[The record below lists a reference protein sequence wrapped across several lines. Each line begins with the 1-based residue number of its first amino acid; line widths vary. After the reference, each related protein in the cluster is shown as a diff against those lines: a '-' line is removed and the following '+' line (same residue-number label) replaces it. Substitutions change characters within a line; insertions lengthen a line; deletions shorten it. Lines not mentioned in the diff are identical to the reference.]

1 MKRKVFLM
9 SVALMVFAAMSV
21 NAQRGCDNQ
30 RSGKRGNPNPEMKAY
45 IESNVLP
52 VMKIQRQ
59 ELDKQIDAADKTRLD
74 EIRAELKSMR
84 TIMHEKRAVMRQ
96 SDEKATLEQRKEMRE
111 HRGKMHSLRNEV
123 EIMSEKYDLAIT
135 TALDGIRENAETW
148 KQEMNE
154 LRPNQNPGSGNCP
167 QGYNNGEGQG
177 KRQGM
182 GNPAG
187 KGNGHGMGMQQGRSN
202 RPGRANQ
209 GFNNGPGRGMPLQ
222 RFMNPEGF
230 LLWNPEEPL
239 PFFEEDEAIG
249 NNMKVNLFPNPAAT
263 SVQVSL
269 TLDADQTVSIEIMDK
284 DGKVVEKGKQS
295 KASEGIY
302 TDTFDLSKVE
312 NGLYFVKV
320 KVGSETVVERLI
332 IQK

>member
-21 NAQRGCDNQ
+21 NAQRGCDNP
-30 RSGKRGNPNPEMKAY
+30 RSERRGNPNPEMKAY
-45 IESNVLP
+45 VESNVLP

-59 ELDKQIDAADKTRLD
+59 ELDKQIDASDKTRLD

-84 TIMHEKRAVMRQ
+84 TIMHEKRDAMRQ
-96 SDEKATLEQRKEMRE
+96 SDEKPTLEQRKAMRE
-111 HRGKMHSLRNEV
+111 DRNKMHDLMNEV
-123 EIMSEKYDLAIT
+123 EIMSEKYDVAIT

-148 KQEMNE
+148 KQEMKD
-154 LRPNQNPGSGNCP
+154 LRSMQNPGSGNCP
-167 QGYNNGEGQG
+167 QGNIKGQQKG

-182 GNPAG
+182 KNRSG
-187 KGNGHGMGMQQGRSN
+187 KGNEQGMGGRQGRGN
-202 RPGRANQ
+202 HR
-209 GFNNGPGRGMPLQ
+209 GFHNDKERGMPMQ
-222 RFMNPEGF
+222 RFLSPEGF
-230 LLWNPEEPL
+230 LLWNSDEPM
-239 PFFEEDEAIG
+239 PFFGENEGSE
-249 NNMKVNLFPNPAAT
+249 NNLKVNLFPNPAAT

-284 DGKVVEKGKQS
+284 DGKVVQKGKQS
-295 KASEGIY
+295 SATEGIY
-302 TDTFDLSKVE
+302 TDTFDLSNIE

-320 KVGSETVVERLI
+320 KVGSETIVERLI